1 MDVDILVVGA
11 REIRKAPG
19 VERVQRDDVRAFGDF
34 QIAQIFDLKRR
45 AVEALLS
52 VRPRYQEQGLLRI
65 GIAEDGDVDREF
77 LVLGAACRRVHSRYD
92 RRTARRGQRQEFLAG
107 RSEEHTSELQSL
119 MRISYA
125 VFCLKQ
131 KTLKNTQTT

>member
-1 MDVDILVVGA
+1 MRISDWSSDVCSSDL
-11 REIRKAPG
+11 
-19 VERVQRDDVRAFGDF
+19 

-107 RSEEHTSELQSL
+107 FGVGAAIGCGHGGLHSAPLWWSGSHEFADRGGCQPE
-119 MRISYA
+119 
-125 VFCLKQ
+125 
-131 KTLKNTQTT
+131 

>member
-1 MDVDILVVGA
+1 MRISDWSSDVCSSDLVDILVVGA

-65 GIAEDGDVDREF
+65 GLADDGDVDRAF
-77 LVLGAACRRVHSRYD
+77 PVLGAACRGVPLRMD
-92 RRTARRGQRQEFLAG
+92 RRSDDRRVGTEGL
-107 RSEEHTSELQSL
+107 
-119 MRISYA
+119 
-125 VFCLKQ
+125 
-131 KTLKNTQTT
+131 